1 MVFASPIFLFLFMPL
16 TLLLYWAA
24 PKKVKNAL
32 LLVMSLLFYAW
43 GEPVYVLLMLFSI
56 AANFYLAKA
65 MDKRRGTGAH
75 RGLMIA
81 ATVLDLG
88 MLGVFK
94 YADFAIS
101 SLNSALRLDL
111 PGAGLALP
119 VGISFYTFQILSY
132 VIDVY
137 RGIVPVQKSI
147 VSFGA
152 YVTMFP
158 QLIAGPIVR
167 YSDIAAQLEERKLSI
182 TNMAA
187 GVRRFCVGLAKKV
200 LIANLVAEQ
209 ADAIFALQPASLTW
223 TAAWLGALAYAV
235 QIYFDFSGYS
245 DMAIGLGKM
254 LGFEFNENFNYPYI
268 SRSIREFW
276 RRWHIS
282 LSSWFRDYLYIPLGG
297 NRKGKMRTY
306 LNLVIVFA
314 LCGLWHGASWTFV
327 IWGLYHGLFLVI
339 ERLSIVQ
346 KVRNVMYRS
355 AGVRETAPWFSW
367 LGVLYA
373 LLVVLIGW
381 VFFRAETLAGAFGYI
396 GAMFSGGGIN
406 TAGMLITKKAGIAL
420 VAGLIFSAPIL
431 PAIKNIKLESPRL
444 NAFVQGA
451 MEFVGTLGS
460 LALLALC
467 MVMLAGSTY
476 NPFIYFRF

>member
-16 TLLLYWAA
+16 TLLLYWIA

-56 AANFYLAKA
+56 AANFLLAQA
-65 MDKRRGTGAH
+65 MDKRRGTRAH
-75 RGLMIA
+75 KGLMIA
-81 ATVLDLG
+81 AVILDLG
-88 MLGVFK
+88 MLAVFK
-94 YADFAIS
+94 YTDFVIS
-101 SLNSALRLDL
+101 SVNSALKLNL

-137 RGIVPVQKSI
+137 RGTVPVQKSI
-147 VSFGA
+147 VAFGA

-167 YSDIAAQLEERKLSI
+167 YSDIAAQLEERKFSI
-182 TNMAA
+182 NNMAA

-200 LIANLVAEQ
+200 LIANAVAEL
-209 ADAIFALQPASLTW
+209 ADAIFALRPESLTW
-223 TAAWLGALAYAV
+223 PAAWMGAIAYAI

-245 DMAIGLGKM
+245 DMAIGLGKL

-297 NRKGKMRTY
+297 NRKGRARMY
-306 LNLVIVFA
+306 LNLVTVFT
-314 LCGLWHGASWTFV
+314 LCGLWHGANWTFV
-327 IWGLYHGLFLVI
+327 VWGLYHGLFLVI
-339 ERLSIVQ
+339 ERLSVWKKIQ
-346 KVRNVMYRS
+346 KVLYRN
-355 AGVRETAPWFSW
+355 AGVYETAPWVTWMGAF
-367 LGVLYA
+367 YA
-373 LLVVLIGW
+373 LPVVLIGW
-381 VFFRAETLAGAFGYI
+381 VFFRADTLAGAFGYI
-396 GAMFSGGGIN
+396 GSMFSGGGTN
-406 TAGMLITKKAGIAL
+406 TAAMLLTEKAKIAMI
-420 VAGLIFSAPIL
+420 AGAIFSMPVLRSFKKIEIEI
-431 PAIKNIKLESPRL
+431 PWL
-444 NAFVQGA
+444 NSIWHGA
-451 MEFVGTLGS
+451 AELVCTVVS

-467 MVMLAGSTY
+467 MVTLAGSTY